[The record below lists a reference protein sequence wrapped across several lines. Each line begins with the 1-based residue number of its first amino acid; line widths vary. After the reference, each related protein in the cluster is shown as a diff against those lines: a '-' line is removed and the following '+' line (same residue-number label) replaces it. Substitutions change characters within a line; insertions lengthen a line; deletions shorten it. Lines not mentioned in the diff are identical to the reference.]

1 MSRSPDVI
9 EYHLP
14 KPGTICFAISIEG
27 TSVGLMTSEVL
38 GNVGIGGLVIT
49 APITLLGKVI
59 PVVVVLD
66 GCRLCFPLSIKA

>member
-1 MSRSPDVI
+1 
-9 EYHLP
+9 
-14 KPGTICFAISIEG
+14 
-27 TSVGLMTSEVL
+27 MTSEVL